1 VLGLNS
7 LASRGRRVKLP
18 HRATRRPGNPDTGH
32 VATKAREAIRQSR
45 RDRINGSGGEGDDRN
60 FLSCLVGGKRSPL
73 PIDFGRNAGVNCQS
87 RDTSGFRAIN
97 ARQKIHLREEHML
110 GRALGGIAAIAM
122 SSWFSVAQ
130 AQDIKLYA
138 FSSGALT
145 IGKGILQNLAPVE
158 PPIQIPVGF
167 FVIKH
172 PKGNVLFDTGNNDRI
187 IKDPSYWGASF
198 TALKPVNTPDVAI
211 DTQLGKID
219 LKPDDIKYVVAS
231 HLHLDHGG
239 NVGKFPNSTI
249 VVQKDEIQNAF
260 WPKAGTGGPYM
271 IGDVLPLR
279 AENKDYP
286 NAVKMLQLEGDL
298 DLFGDGTLMVKRW
311 VGHTPGSQM
320 MTVRLKN
327 TGLIIL
333 TGDNVYFREN
343 VEKSLPPNIVL
354 AYNPSG
360 ILAAYEWIRHVMATE
375 KADFFT
381 AHDPDAFKA
390 MKKAPEFYD

>member
-1 VLGLNS
+1 ML
-7 LASRGRRVKLP
+7 
-18 HRATRRPGNPDTGH
+18 
-32 VATKAREAIRQSR
+32 
-45 RDRINGSGGEGDDRN
+45 
-60 FLSCLVGGKRSPL
+60 
-73 PIDFGRNAGVNCQS
+73 RNA
-87 RDTSGFRAIN
+87 
-97 ARQKIHLREEHML
+97 LRGL
-110 GRALGGIAAIAM
+110 AAILL
-122 SSWFSVAQ
+122 SSCVVSASQ
-130 AQDIKLYA
+130 AQDIQLYA

-145 IGKGILQNLAPVE
+145 IGKGILQNLAPLE
-158 PPIQIPVGF
+158 PPIQVPVGF

-187 IKDPSYWGASF
+187 IKDPSYWGESF
-198 TALKPVNTPDVAI
+198 NVLKPVNTPDVAI
-211 DTQLGKID
+211 DTQLEKIG
-219 LKPDDIKYVVAS
+219 LKPDDIKYVVVS

-249 VVQKDEIQNAF
+249 VVQKDEIRNAF
-260 WPKAGTGGPYM
+260 WPAAGTGGPYM
-271 IGDVLPLR
+271 IGDVMPLR
-279 AENKDYP
+279 APNKDYP

-298 DLFGDGTLMVKRW
+298 DLFGDGTLVVKRW
-311 VGHTPGSQM
+311 VAHTPGSQM

-354 AYNPSG
+354 AYNPNG
-360 ILAAYEWIRHVMATE
+360 FLTAYEWIRHLMATE

-390 MKKAPEFYD
+390 MKKAPQFYD

>member
-1 VLGLNS
+1 M
-7 LASRGRRVKLP
+7 
-18 HRATRRPGNPDTGH
+18 TRKGAMAL
-32 VATKAREAIRQSR
+32 VA
-45 RDRINGSGGEGDDRN
+45 
-60 FLSCLVGGKRSPL
+60 LV
-73 PIDFGRNAGVNCQS
+73 AGVMAS
-87 RDTSGFRAIN
+87 TAPR
-97 ARQKIHLREEHML
+97 
-110 GRALGGIAAIAM
+110 
-122 SSWFSVAQ
+122 

-145 IGKGILQNLAPVE
+145 IGKGALVNTAPMQ

-167 FVIKH
+167 YVIRH
-172 PKGNVLFDTGNNDRI
+172 PKGNVIFDTGNNDKI
-187 IKDPSYWGASF
+187 ITDPSYWGASF
-198 TALKPVNTPDVAI
+198 NALKPVNTPDVAI
-211 DTQLGKID
+211 DTQLQKIG
-219 LKPDDIKYVVAS
+219 LKPDDITYVVVS

-249 VVQKDEIQNAF
+249 VVQKSEIRNAF
-260 WPKAGTGGPYM
+260 WPEPGTGGPYM

-279 AENKDYP
+279 SANTDNP

-298 DLFGDGTLMVKRW
+298 DLFSDGTLVVKRW
-311 VGHTPGSQM
+311 VAHTPGSQM

-343 VEKSLPPNIVL
+343 VEKNTPPNIVL
-354 AYNPSG
+354 AYSPSG
-360 ILAAYEWIRHVMATE
+360 FFSAFEWIRHMMATE
-375 KADFFT
+375 KANFFT

>member
-1 VLGLNS
+1 MRDDLPNPL
-7 LASRGRRVKLP
+7 RRLTVVSSEETPIPVALRP
-18 HRATRRPGNPDTGH
+18 RRAR
-32 VATKAREAIRQSR
+32 AIRQSR
-45 RDRINGSGGEGDDRN
+45 RDRINGGEGE
-60 FLSCLVGGKRSPL
+60 RSELFELPCRRQAQPF
-73 PIDFGRNAGVNCQS
+73 PIDFGRIAGVNCQS

-97 ARQKIHLREEHML
+97 ARQKIRPPREEHML

-187 IKDPSYWGASF
+187 ITDPSYWGASF
-198 TALKPVNTPDVAI
+198 NALKPVNTPDVAI
-211 DTQLGKID
+211 DTQLGKIG
-219 LKPDDIKYVVAS
+219 LKPDDIKYVVVS

-271 IGDVLPLR
+271 IDDFLPLR
-279 AENKDYP
+279 AANKDYP

-311 VGHTPGSQM
+311 VAHTPGSQM

-343 VEKSLPPNIVL
+343 VEKNLPPNIVL

-360 ILAAYEWIRHVMATE
+360 ILTAYEWIRHLMATE

-390 MKKAPEFYD
+390 LKKAPEFYD

>member
-1 VLGLNS
+1 M
-7 LASRGRRVKLP
+7 SRK
-18 HRATRRPGNPDTGH
+18 
-32 VATKAREAIRQSR
+32 AIR
-45 RDRINGSGGEGDDRN
+45 G
-60 FLSCLVGGKRSPL
+60 L
-73 PIDFGRNAGVNCQS
+73 
-87 RDTSGFRAIN
+87 
-97 ARQKIHLREEHML
+97 
-110 GRALGGIAAIAM
+110 AAILV
-122 SSWFSVAQ
+122 SSCVVSASQ
-130 AQDIKLYA
+130 AQDIQLYA

-158 PPIQIPVGF
+158 PPIQVPVGF

-198 TALKPVNTPDVAI
+198 EALKPVNTPDVAI
-211 DTQLGKID
+211 DTQLEKIG
-219 LKPDDIKYVVAS
+219 LKPDDIKYVVVS

-249 VVQKDEIQNAF
+249 VVQKDEIRNAF
-260 WPKAGTGGPYM
+260 WPAPGTGGPYM
-271 IGDVLPLR
+271 VGDVMPLR
-279 AENKDYP
+279 AANKDYP

-298 DLFGDGTLMVKRW
+298 DLFGDGTLVVKRW
-311 VGHTPGSQM
+311 VAHTPGSQM

-327 TGLIIL
+327 TGLIVL

-354 AYNPSG
+354 AYNPTG
-360 ILAAYEWIRHVMATE
+360 FLTAYEWIRHLMATE

-390 MKKAPEFYD
+390 MKKAPQFYD